1 MNGKKL
7 LEISVPGIVSTNSN
21 RQRVFV
27 WRQTLDGVLT
37 STLFPIFEGRKI
49 SVKLTFWI
57 NENRLANKR
66 NDLDNLSKPVLDSLT
81 RSGIIVDDSD
91 IFHLQTT
98 KCPTDGE
105 EEVQIIIKEWN

>member
-37 STLFPIFEGRKI
+37 STFFPVFEGRKI

-57 NENRLANKR
+57 NENRLKNKR
-66 NDLDNLSKPVLDSLT
+66 NDLDNLSKPVLDSLI
-81 RSGIIVDDSD
+81 RSRIIVDDSD
-91 IFHLQTT
+91 IFHLEAT
-98 KCPTDGE
+98 KCPTEGE
-105 EEVQIIIKEWN
+105 EEVQIMVREWN